1 MGVDEETLIVH
12 KTMTEVLDLLLY
24 MGGTPHGLLF
34 FSLNVREKAV
44 PKS

>member
-1 MGVDEETLIVH
+1 MGVDKETLIVH

-34 FSLNVREKAV
+34 FSLNVREKAA